1 MKIIVDT
8 NVVFS
13 AILNSSSR
21 IGKILLHSK
30 IHFQFFTCNYLQTEI
45 QRHRYKLLKLTKLT
59 EAELVELETLVTQS
73 ITFIDERLLPQNLL
87 LKIETLLKVIDPND
101 TPFVALTKH
110 LEDKLW
116 TGDMQ
121 LYNGLKAKHFKDII
135 TTSELSLLLDDLEQD

>member
-8 NVVFS
+8 NIVFS

-30 IHFQFFTCNYLQTEI
+30 SHFQFFTCNYLRNEV
-45 QRHRYKLLKLTKLT
+45 QRHRSKLLKLTRLT
-59 EAELVELETLVTQS
+59 EAELTELETLVTQN
-73 ITFIDERLLPQNLL
+73 ITFIDERLLPQELL
-87 LKIETLLKVIDPND
+87 LKTEALLKLIDPND

-110 LEDKLW
+110 LEGKLW

-121 LYNGLKAKHFKDII
+121 LYNGLKIKRFKDILM
-135 TTSELSLLLDDLEQD
+135 TSELSQLLDDLERE